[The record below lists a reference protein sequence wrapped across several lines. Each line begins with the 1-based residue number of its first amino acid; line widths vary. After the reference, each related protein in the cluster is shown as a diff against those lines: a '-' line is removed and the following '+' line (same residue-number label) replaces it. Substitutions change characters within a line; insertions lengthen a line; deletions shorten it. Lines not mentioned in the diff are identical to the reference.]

1 MTEDRKPDSLKDLD
15 ERIERLRREEKTR
28 AGRRS
33 DEGTPTGGLGLGFR
47 IATELVAAFAVG
59 GGIGYLLDRALGTAP
74 WLMVAFLVLGAAA
87 GMLNVYRVMMRI
99 NQVVG
104 LGRDRPKKDD

>member
-15 ERIERLRREEKTR
+15 ERIERLRREGDTR

-33 DEGTPTGGLGLGFR
+33 DEDAPMGGLGLGFR

-59 GGIGYLLDRALGTAP
+59 GGIGYLLDRVLGTAP
-74 WLMVAFLVLGAAA
+74 WLMVAFLLLGAAA